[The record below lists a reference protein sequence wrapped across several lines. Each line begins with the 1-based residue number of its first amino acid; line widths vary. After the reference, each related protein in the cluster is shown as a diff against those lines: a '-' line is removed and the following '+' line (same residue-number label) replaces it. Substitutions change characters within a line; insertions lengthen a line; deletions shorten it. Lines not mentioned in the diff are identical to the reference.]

1 MHNGI
6 SEVFDVTPV
15 PTPKLPSVKVDSESI
30 DSDAASARDNLRS
43 LVETAK
49 IALENALNIAIQ
61 SESPRGFEVVANL
74 LNTAADLN
82 TKLLNTHQQQQKI
95 KQTNQESPQPGSFN
109 QTTTN
114 NVVFNGTPAELA
126 KLLKGTTL

>member
-1 MHNGI
+1 MSNGI
-6 SEVFDVTPV
+6 SEVFDMEPIQNK
-15 PTPKLPSVKVDSESI
+15 KLPVVKVDNEDIDNDASE
-30 DSDAASARDNLRS
+30 ARDNLRS

-95 KQTNQESPQPGSFN
+95 KQTNHDSSQPNLIN
-109 QTTTN
+109 QTTN
-114 NVVFNGTPAELA
+114 NVVFNGTPAELS
-126 KLLKGTTL
+126 KLLKGTSL

>member
-6 SEVFDVTPV
+6 SEVFDVMPL
-15 PTPKLPSVKVDSESI
+15 PTPKLPVVKTETEDVDTDASE
-30 DSDAASARDNLRS
+30 ARDNLRS

-95 KQTNQESPQPGSFN
+95 KQSGQQTNQPDIVN

-126 KLLKGTTL
+126 KLLKGASL

>member
-1 MHNGI
+1 MHDGI
-6 SEVFDVTPV
+6 SEVFDVMPM
-15 PTPKLPSVKVDSESI
+15 PTPKLPVVKTESESV
-30 DSDAASARDNLRS
+30 DTDASEARDNLRS

-95 KQTNQESPQPGSFN
+95 KQSNNQGDPVAIN

-114 NVVFNGTPAELA
+114 NVIFNGTPSELG
-126 KLLKGTTL
+126 KLLKGNSL

>member
-15 PTPKLPSVKVDSESI
+15 PTPKLPVVKVDSENV
-30 DSDAASARDNLRS
+30 DTDASEARDNLRS

-95 KQTNQESPQPGSFN
+95 KQTNQHTNQPDVIN

-114 NVVFNGTPAELA
+114 NVVFNGTPSELA
-126 KLLKGTTL
+126 KLLKGATL

>member
-1 MHNGI
+1 MYNGI
-6 SEVFDVTPV
+6 SEVFDVAPIENK
-15 PTPKLPSVKVDSESI
+15 KLPVVKVENESV
-30 DSDAASARDNLRS
+30 DSDASDARENLRS

-95 KQTNQESPQPGSFN
+95 KQTNQESSGLTPIN
-109 QTTTN
+109 QTTN

-126 KLLKGTTL
+126 KLLKGASL